1 MAKELTL
8 SEACKL
14 VGELTGGVPH
24 YDTLYRW
31 CTQGMTTPDGPVRL
45 ASRVVSLGGRTVRVV
60 RASDVKAYVKAH
72 LHGRPGPKIGSGNK
86 GG

>member
-8 SEACKL
+8 SEACEL

-31 CTQGMTTPDGPVRL
+31 CTHGMTTPDGPVKLDSRL
-45 ASRVVSLGGRTVRVV
+45 ARLGGRTVRVV
-60 RASDVKAYVKAH
+60 KASDVRAYVKTY
-72 LHGRPGPKIGSGNK
+72 LIGRPGPKIGSGK
-86 GG
+86 GV